1 MTITLHQPW
10 VLTEGALAIQG
21 AGEGSQAL
29 APAGGYCFVEPW
41 PGAVCAANGQQCWYP
56 HKCVSYSLAW
66 Q

>member
-29 APAGGYCFVEPW
+29 APAGGYC
-41 PGAVCAANGQQCWYP
+41 
-56 HKCVSYSLAW
+56 L
-66 Q
+66 